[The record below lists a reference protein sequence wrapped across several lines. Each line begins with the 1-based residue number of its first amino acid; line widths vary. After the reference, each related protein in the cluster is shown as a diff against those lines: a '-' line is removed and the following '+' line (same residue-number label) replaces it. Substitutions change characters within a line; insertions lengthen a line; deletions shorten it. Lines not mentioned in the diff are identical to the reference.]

1 MLGLLPPV
9 SGYRALLNVV
19 GALRPGGYLLL
30 GASET
35 SLADALP
42 LERVASGA
50 AVLLRRPWSA
60 RRARRNEAEAAP
72 TRE

>member
-19 GALRPGGYLLL
+19 GALRPGGYP
-30 GASET
+30 SET